1 MHPRWAKMPE
11 PKCRDRKGNAGSAK
25 GLGVSWAEVRGKQW
39 ERDLEG
45 EEGWERHAGRSMT
58 VRSEASALF
67 PVTSPA
73 PRTAA
78 STEGRLPKRRLN
90 GRMDRLKE
98 GIRI

>member
-1 MHPRWAKMPE
+1 MLAQRRAW
-11 PKCRDRKGNAGSAK
+11 
-25 GLGVSWAEVRGKQW
+25 VSGGQRSGDKQW

-90 GRMDRLKE
+90 GRLDRRKE